1 MNAEDRNSQEGCA
14 VRYYLAI
21 DIGASSGR
29 HILAHLEDGKMV
41 LEEVHRFPNGM
52 TEKDG
57 ELVWDV
63 DELSAQIRLGMKK
76 CGELGK
82 IPVSVGVDTWGVDFV
97 LLDRE
102 GKRIGNAVAYR
113 DSRTRGMDQEVYR
126 IIPEDELYARTG
138 IQKAIFNTIYQLM
151 ALKTKKPEQLEKA
164 QILLTMPDYFHY
176 MLSGAAVT
184 EYTEAT
190 TGQLISPE
198 TKDWDRELIERLG
211 YPGHIFRKI
220 VVPGTEIGSLTESV
234 KAEVGFDCKVVVP
247 ASHDTGSAVI
257 AVPTDRDNALYISSG
272 TWSLMGTER
281 MEADCS
287 TESRANNLTNE
298 GGYDYRFRYLKNI
311 MGLWMI
317 QSVKKEIGWNL
328 GFGEICDMA
337 SKCDIPSIVDCNDDR
352 FLAPANMTEE
362 VRKACEESG
371 QQVPEGIAEVA
382 SVIYNSL
389 AKCYAKTI
397 AELESMTGE
406 KYDRI
411 HIVGGGSNA
420 EYLNRLTAKATGV
433 PVYAGP
439 TEATAIGNVAAQM
452 ITAGELK
459 GLKEARACVFR
470 SFPIQIFE

>member
-1 MNAEDRNSQEGCA
+1 MNPAIK
-14 VRYYLAI
+14 YYLAI

-29 HILAHLEDGKMV
+29 HILAHLEDGRMV

-52 TEKDG
+52 VDKDG

-63 DELSAQIRLGMKK
+63 DELFAQIKLGMKK
-76 CGELGK
+76 CAGLGK
-82 IPVSVGVDTWGVDFV
+82 IPVSVGVDTWGVDIV
-97 LLDRE
+97 LLDKDGE
-102 GKRIGNAVAYR
+102 RIGNAVAYR
-113 DSRTRGMDQEVYR
+113 DGRTRGMDEEVYR
-126 IIPEDELYARTG
+126 LIPEDELYARTG

-151 ALKTKKPEQLEKA
+151 ALKKKKPEHLEKA
-164 QILLTMPDYFHY
+164 ETMLMMPDYFHY
-176 MLSGAAVT
+176 MLSGVAVT

-198 TKDWDRELIERLG
+198 TKDWDMELIEKLG
-211 YPGHIFRKI
+211 YPKRIFQKI
-220 VVPGTEIGSLTESV
+220 VVPGTAIGELTEAV
-234 KAEVGFDCKVVVP
+234 RDEVGFNCKVVVP
-247 ASHDTGSAVI
+247 ATHDTGSAVI
-257 AVPTDRDNALYISSG
+257 AVPTDSDDAMYISSG
-272 TWSLMGTER
+272 TWSLMGTELLK
-281 MEADCS
+281 ANCS
-287 TESRANNLTNE
+287 PESKANNLTNE

-317 QSVKKEIGWNL
+317 QSVKKEIGGEL
-328 GFGEICDMA
+328 GFGEICEMA
-337 SKCDIPSIVDCNDDR
+337 SKCSIPSIVDCNDDR

-362 VRKACEESG
+362 VQNACRESG

-389 AKCYAKTI
+389 AQCYAKTVKEI
-397 AELESMTGE
+397 ESITGR

-420 EYLNRLTAKATGV
+420 EYLNKLTAQATGI

-452 ITAGELK
+452 MAAGELS
-459 GLKEARACVFR
+459 GLKAARKCVFD
-470 SFPIQIFE
+470 SFSITQYR